1 MPITRQ
7 AQLLALLIAAA
18 AAAPALA
25 QEPTAPA
32 PTHPLAPISQDKPVT
47 PPARHGGAS
56 KSAAAAA
63 GGAQPT
69 LLGQFGEWGAYTAS
83 PGGKKVCFAL
93 AKPTSSETVPANRPR
108 NPAYMFVSTRPADKV
123 TNELSL
129 TIGYAFRASSEATAE
144 IGSTTFALSTQQD
157 GAWIKNGA
165 EQAHMV
171 DAMRAGQSVV
181 VKGVSG
187 HGTKSTDTFSLKGF
201 SQAIDRADQD
211 CSK

>member
-32 PTHPLAPISQDKPVT
+32 PTHPLAPIGQDKPVT